1 MKQILSKE
9 SVACFKRWNRAGY
22 SAFAS
27 MHRQVRIGVLGV
39 AMTII
44 SLASARTYAATPDSL
59 AITKVVEI
67 EDVGVTLSKENPT
80 RSAMTQ
86 TPIYTRATQAAAPLQ
101 TLESAL
107 RLSPSVD
114 VRERGGK
121 GVQADLSIRGGSFDQ
136 TMVLLNGINFTDAR
150 TGHQTHSLPIDIESV
165 AGIELIDA
173 VSGVGAYAGAINF
186 RTAPLK
192 PRYVKLDMVGG
203 DHGYGY
209 FNASGATK
217 RGGLTLYGM
226 GSMRRSDGYIANT
239 DFNNYNGYFRATYD
253 SDNLGYF
260 DLQAGAQVREFGAN
274 SFYSLAFPNQREA
287 TSTYLGSLRWCNNLS
302 EHLSLNASV
311 SYRKN
316 YDRFELIAGDESK
329 VPFNYHTTDNVG
341 AELWSDYVWSGGVT
355 TLGVDYTYNKIYS
368 TVLGDK
374 LKSSHGRYTHAKSRQ
389 VGNYYLKH
397 GKQWRKT
404 SLALSVGASTTPYG
418 TAALW
423 SLSGGYRP
431 VKGLNIEAGATQ
443 SMRLPTFNDLYYTA
457 KGYVSNRDLNPERAI
472 TYRLNANYERGAW
485 TLSALGYLRQG
496 SNVIDW
502 VKPTASADWQS
513 MQITSLTTVGEE
525 FMALYAP
532 AGFVEQVSLSYGHIS
547 MDKDSGKMI
556 SKYATDYMRHKA
568 AASVQLRLM
577 RNLSLTL
584 TASAFS
590 REGNYVDKAGAV
602 TAYEPY
608 ALLDGRMTWS
618 LKNWRVWVDATNI
631 TSTRYYD
638 YGGLEMPACWASL
651 GVSVLL

>member
-9 SVACFKRWNRAGY
+9 TVACFKRWNRAGY

-27 MHRQVRIGVLGV
+27 MHRQVRIGVLGTS
-39 AMTII
+39 MTII

-67 EDVGVTLSKENPT
+67 EDVGVTLSKESPT

-86 TPIYTRATQAAAPLQ
+86 TPIFKRATQAAAPLQ

-114 VRERGGK
+114 VRERAGK

-150 TGHQTHSLPIDIESV
+150 TGHQTHSLPIDIEGV

-192 PRYVKLDMVGG
+192 PRYVKLDLTGG

-209 FNASGATK
+209 VNVSGATTHD
-217 RGGLTLYGM
+217 RLTVYAM
-226 GSMRRSDGYIANT
+226 GSLRHSDGYIANT
-239 DFNNYNGYFRATYD
+239 DFDNYNGYVRATYD
-253 SDNLGYF
+253 GDKSGYF
-260 DLQAGAQVREFGAN
+260 DLQAGAQSREFGAN
-274 SFYSLAFPNQREA
+274 GFYSLAFPDQREA
-287 TSTYLGSLRWCNNLS
+287 TQTYLGSLRWCKS
-302 EHLSLNASV
+302 FGEQWTLNSSV

-316 YDRFELIAGDESK
+316 YDRFELIAGDESR

-341 AELWSDYVWSGGVT
+341 AELWADYAWRAGVT
-355 TLGVDYTYNKIYS
+355 TLGADYTYNNIYS

-374 LKSSHGRYTHAKSRQ
+374 MEQAHGRYTHTKARE

-397 GKQWRKT
+397 SKQWRKT
-404 SLALSVGASTTPYG
+404 TLAASVGASTTPYG

-423 SLSGGYRP
+423 SLTGAYRP
-431 VKGLNIEAGATQ
+431 VEGLNVEAGATQ

-457 KGYVSNRDLNPERAI
+457 TGYTSNRDLTPERAI
-472 TYRLNANYERGAW
+472 TYRLNASYTRNAW
-485 TLSALGYLRQG
+485 SVSALGYVRHG
-496 SNVIDW
+496 NNVIDW
-502 VKPTASADWQS
+502 VKPTADAPWQS
-513 MQITSLTTVGEE
+513 MQITALTTVGEE
-525 FMALYAP
+525 LMASYAP
-532 AGFVEQVSLSYGHIS
+532 ACFVERVSLSYGHIS
-547 MDKDSGKMI
+547 MDKDSGAMI
-556 SKYATDYMRHKA
+556 SKYATDYMRHKG
-568 AASVQLRLM
+568 AASVELNLLRDV
-577 RNLSLTL
+577 SLTL
-584 TASAFS
+584 TASAFA
-590 REGNYVDKAGAV
+590 REGNYVDKEGAV
-602 TAYEPY
+602 KAYEPY
-608 ALLDGRMTWS
+608 ALLDGRLSWS
-618 LKNWRVWVDATNI
+618 RGKWSVWVDATNI

-638 YGGLEMPACWASL
+638 YGGLEMPKCWATL
-651 GVSVLL
+651 GVSITL